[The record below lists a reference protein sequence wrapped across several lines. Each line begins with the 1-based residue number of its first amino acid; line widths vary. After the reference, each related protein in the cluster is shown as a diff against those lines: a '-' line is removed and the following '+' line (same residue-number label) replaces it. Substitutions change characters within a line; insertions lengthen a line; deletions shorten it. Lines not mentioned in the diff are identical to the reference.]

1 MELTKLKKIHFSPEK
16 RLEILDLATRLGNIS
31 AVCLQFGIE
40 RSTFYIWKKRHELN
54 ELAGLKRN
62 KAKSISNHPLKTT
75 DEVVAQVMNFC
86 LKNPSWG
93 CSRVA
98 SALKDSGIN
107 ISSPTVQK
115 ILIKEKL
122 GTVSQRLYWL
132 EEKHVKEGLEVSAD
146 TLKLLENHNPCLKER
161 GEIGTYPGEVLV
173 QDTFS
178 VFDLFPNTYIHV
190 VIDTYSSYAFAYP
203 WAEKSAELAID
214 LLKVKVLRFFS
225 NPKFVIKKI
234 ITDHGYEFT
243 RFDKSYTNFLNSRGI
258 CHAFYSGNERNWN
271 GYIERY
277 KKSIFKRYRSYEL
290 ANSDVM
296 RTNEIIQQIKNDKS
310 NATRSVNG
318 YPNFGKSP
326 SKICML
332 HPHKI

>member
-16 RLEILDLATRLGNIS
+16 RLEILDIATRLGNIS

-40 RSTFYIWKKRHELN
+40 RSTFYSWKKRHELN
-54 ELAGLKRN
+54 KLAGLKRN
-62 KAKSISNHPLKTT
+62 KAKSVSNHPLKTT
-75 DEVVAQVMNFC
+75 DEVVAHVMNFC

-93 CSRVA
+93 CSRIA
-98 SALKDSGIN
+98 PALKELGVN

-132 EEKHVKEGLEVSAD
+132 EEKHIKEGLEVSID
-146 TLKLLENHNPCLKER
+146 NLKLLEMHDPCLKER
-161 GEIGTYPGEVLV
+161 HKIGCYPGEVLV
-173 QDTFS
+173 QDTFP

-203 WAEKSAELAID
+203 WAEKSADLAID
-214 LLKVKVLRFFS
+214 LLKVKVLRFFA
-225 NPKFVIKKI
+225 NPKFIIKKI
-234 ITDHGYEFT
+234 ITDRGYEFT

-258 CHAFYSGNERNWN
+258 CHEFYSGNERNWN

-277 KKSIFKRYRSYEL
+277 KKSILKRYHSYVL

-296 RTNEIIQQIKNDKS
+296 LTNEIIQKIKNDKS
-310 NATRSVNG
+310 NAQRSVSG
-318 YPNFGKSP
+318 YPNFGMNP
-326 SKICML
+326 SQICRS
-332 HPHKI
+332 HAG